1 MSRSRFPRPTTD
13 PLAEDAQSSSSGNRN
28 SIGVEGDIE
37 DVDLQKGMPAR
48 NLRNIGIGVMAVGL
62 VAFLMWP
69 TKPFIKPT
77 DVPNAPA
84 NDLVKGLVDDL
95 QNPRRPLTLPEF
107 EEKKTSGPVVAAEP
121 EVDERIQLAL
131 LSPMAATEVE
141 LGNVTQ
147 RQRTTENRSAVS
159 VGQDAQLDA
168 KKQAYEQQARLV
180 ESLSAAAGGGPAAG
194 GGVGLVSASEQSGA
208 PITGD
213 PRDAHKQFLAQ
224 NRGNGSVGGA
234 DTLQA
239 ARTGPT
245 LYEGTLI
252 RTVLTRALNS
262 DLPGSITAKV
272 STDLYDSVTQNI
284 LLVPRGSEVI
294 CNYDANLLV
303 GQEVILAACTRL
315 RLPNGRSFSLN
326 GTPAGS
332 ESGSTGLPAD
342 INNHFLK
349 MFGSALVVGA
359 VSYLMPSNDRNI
371 TISTGSNGS
380 RDSGGTIFGTALQQ
394 VVQSTIARNV
404 QIPPTGTVDIGTPF
418 TLTLTKDVEME
429 PYLPSQRRGVR

>member
-1 MSRSRFPRPTTD
+1 MSRSRFPRATTD
-13 PLAEDAQSSSSGNRN
+13 PLAEDAQSSTGGKRN

-37 DVDLQKGMPAR
+37 DVELQKGMPAR
-48 NLRNIGIGVMAVGL
+48 NLRNIGIGVLAVGL
-62 VAFLMWP
+62 VAFLLWP

-84 NDLVKGLVDDL
+84 SDLVKGLVDDL
-95 QNPRRPLTLPEF
+95 QNPRRPVTLPEF
-107 EEKKTSGPVVAAEP
+107 EEQKASGPVVAAEP

-147 RQRTTENRSAVS
+147 RQRTSDSRSAVS
-159 VGQDAQLDA
+159 LGQDAQLEA
-168 KKQAYEQQARLV
+168 KQQAYEQQARLV
-180 ESLSAAAGGGPAAG
+180 ESLAAAAGGPAPVGAG
-194 GGVGLVSASEQSGA
+194 GLVSAAGPSAGA
-208 PITGD
+208 PLTGD

-224 NRGNGSVGGA
+224 NRGNGSVGEA
-234 DTLQA
+234 DTLHA
-239 ARTGPT
+239 ARIGPT

-262 DLPGSITAKV
+262 DLPGTITAKV
-272 STDLYDSVTQNI
+272 SADLYDSVTQNT

-315 RLPNGRSFSLN
+315 RLPNGRSFALN
-326 GTPAGS
+326 GTPASS
-332 ESGSTGLPAD
+332 ESGATGLPAD
-342 INNHFLK
+342 IDNHFLK

-371 TISTGSNGS
+371 TIATGADGS
-380 RDSGGTIFGTALQQ
+380 RESGGTIFGSALQQ
-394 VVQSTIARNV
+394 VVQSTIARNIR
-404 QIPPTGTVDIGTPF
+404 IPPTGTVDIGTPF
-418 TLTLTKDVEME
+418 TLTLTRDVEME
-429 PYLPSQRRGVR
+429 PYLPSQRRGAR